1 MKGNGMAA
9 DNVKNKVLD
18 ICLGRAQ
25 EFEKL
30 VDYSPEAIVSKTVLD
45 KPAGTITLFAF
56 DEGQGL
62 SEHTA
67 PYDAVVVVVDGSAK
81 LTIGGKEQAVCA
93 GQIII
98 MPADVP
104 HSVYAHEK
112 FKMMLVMIRSQ

>member
-1 MKGNGMAA
+1 MSATTKTAKLLDACLAKAA
-9 DNVKNKVLD
+9 
-18 ICLGRAQ
+18 
-25 EFEKL
+25 EFNKL
-30 VDYSPEAIVSKTVLD
+30 VDYSADAVVSKTILD

-56 DEGQGL
+56 DKGQGL

-81 LTIGGKEQAVCA
+81 LTIGGKDQTVCA

-104 HSVYAHEK
+104 HAVYAHER
-112 FKMMLVMIRSQ
+112 FEMLLVMIRSKG